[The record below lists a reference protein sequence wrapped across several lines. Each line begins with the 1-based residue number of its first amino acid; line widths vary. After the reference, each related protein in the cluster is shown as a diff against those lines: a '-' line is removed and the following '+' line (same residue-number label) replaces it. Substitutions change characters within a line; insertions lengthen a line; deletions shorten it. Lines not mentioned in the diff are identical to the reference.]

1 MTTERSCYNRI
12 VELERS
18 RNGDAVTEEMLTFG
32 QLHFDKWDRAEK
44 WEKENPSQNIDLE
57 TVQTFYEQCTER
69 EVNKYRADAR
79 DTLQDY
85 AIRYHQKQK
94 SRNFRSGVY
103 QGIVAAFLYSLLL
116 YVAYQLLRVGNIDI
130 FTLLGLKSTSP

>member
-18 RNGDAVTEEMLTFG
+18 RIGDAVTEEMLTFG

-103 QGIVAAFLYSLLL
+103 QGLVASFIYSLIFLVFILL
-116 YVAYQLLRVGNIDI
+116 VKFYNINI
-130 FTLLGLKSTSP
+130 LTLLGLKSTSP